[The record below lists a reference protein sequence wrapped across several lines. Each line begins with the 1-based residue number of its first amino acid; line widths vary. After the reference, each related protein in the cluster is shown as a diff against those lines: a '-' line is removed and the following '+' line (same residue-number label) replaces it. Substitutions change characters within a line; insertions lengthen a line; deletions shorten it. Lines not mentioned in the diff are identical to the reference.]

1 MKPTPCPAEDAVAAV
16 TRDRVP
22 AIDPA
27 ALPADLQSPCYLVDE
42 AALESNLRVLAAV
55 GRDSGATVVLALKGF
70 SMWPLFPLMRP
81 YLAGCCAS
89 GAWEARLARE
99 EFGGEVLTYSPA
111 YTEGD
116 IDELLPITDHL
127 DFNSIGQW
135 RRHRERVMT
144 HPRFREGELQCG
156 LRINP
161 ECSTGSVPIYDPCVA
176 GSRLGITA
184 DQLRGFDGEG
194 ISGLH
199 FHTLCEQGADDL
211 ERTLAAV
218 EEKFGDWLSRPE
230 IRWFNM
236 GGGHWIT
243 KADYDREQLVRL
255 VRGMAERHGLKIYLE
270 PGEAAVIHTGV
281 LVATV
286 VDVVWNAMP
295 VAILDVSATAHM
307 PDVLEMPYR
316 PRVFMADGTEAGDG
330 RQHGAGELHRLG
342 GPTCLA
348 GDVIG
353 DYSFPRRLQP
363 GDRLIFDDMAH
374 YTMVKTTMFNGVRH
388 PDIARIDSR
397 SGDWRLVRRFGYRDY
412 RDRLG

>member
-1 MKPTPCPAEDAVAAV
+1 MNPTHPAV
-16 TRDRVP
+16 DRIP

-27 ALPADLQSPCYLVDE
+27 ALPADLPSPCYLVDE
-42 AALESNLRVLAAV
+42 AALEANLRVLASVAA
-55 GRDSGATVVLALKGF
+55 DSGATIVLALKGF

-81 YLAGCCAS
+81 HLAGCCAS
-89 GAWEARLARE
+89 GLWEARLAHE
-99 EFGGEVLTYSPA
+99 EFGGELLTYSPA
-111 YTEGD
+111 YTEADVDG
-116 IDELLPITDHL
+116 LLPITDHL
-127 DFNSIGQW
+127 DFNSTGQW
-135 RRHRERVMT
+135 LRHRARVMA
-144 HPRFREGELQCG
+144 HPRFKSGELQCG

-161 ECSTGSVPIYDPCVA
+161 ECSTGEVPIYDPCVA

-184 DQLRGFDGEG
+184 DQLRGFDGRG

-199 FHTLCEQGADDL
+199 FHTLCEQGAGDL
-211 ERTLAAV
+211 EQTLAAV
-218 EEKFGDWLSRPE
+218 GERFGDWLARPE
-230 IRWFNM
+230 IRWLNM

-243 KADYDREQLVRL
+243 KAGYDRALLARL
-255 VRGMAERHGLKIYLE
+255 VRRTAEQYGLKIYLE

-286 VDVVWNAMP
+286 IDVVWNAMP

-316 PRVFMADGTEAGDG
+316 PQVFMADGTEAGDG
-330 RQHGAGELHRLG
+330 RHGGELHRLG

-348 GDVIG
+348 SDVIG
-353 DYSFPRRLQP
+353 DFSFPRRLEP

-388 PDIARIDSR
+388 PDIGSIDTR
-397 SGDWRLVRRFGYRDY
+397 TGAWRLHRRFDYEDY
-412 RDRLG
+412 RSRLG